1 MECLRQLLLRSSEA
15 LFLLQLLSQH
25 HVTRLIQ
32 GFDADLRRALTQMTF
47 HQLVC
52 SEEGDMLS
60 TRLVSALME
69 VMLVVGN
76 LKMTLAT

>member
-1 MECLRQLLLRSSEA
+1 MQVRGNECLRQLLLRSGEA

-32 GFDADLRRALTQMTF
+32 GFDSDLRRALTQMTF

-52 SEEGDMLS
+52 SEDGAMLS

-69 VMLVVGN
+69 VILIMV
-76 LKMTLAT
+76 TI